1 MEFTLTEEQRQI
13 RDTVAEFVDEEVVP
27 RAAEIDETD
36 EFPADLV
43 EEMADLGL
51 MGMPFPVE
59 YEGAG
64 LDYHSYA
71 IGLEEISR
79 GSGGLGTVVAAHT
92 SLAGNMLYEFGDEAQ
107 KQEDLTALNTAED
120 IGAFALSEAEAG
132 SDVPAMSTTA
142 ERDGDGYVV
151 NGGKLWISNGSVA
164 DTVTLFAKTDPDA
177 GRNGISSF
185 VVRPEEDDGFIVEGT
200 EDKLGDKGCP
210 TAELRFDDM
219 WIPEDRL
226 LGEEGDGF
234 VHALK
239 TLNGGR
245 ITIAARSV
253 GIARA
258 ALNEAK
264 SYAQQREQFDR
275 PISDFQAIQHKLA
288 DMDTKARA
296 AELLMHE
303 AADLKMRDE
312 DYIKEAA
319 QAKLYASEI
328 AREVANEGI
337 QIHGGYGYTKD
348 FPAERFYRDAKL
360 SEIYEGTSEVLRNT
374 IAQQLLDE

>member
-27 RAAEIDETD
+27 RAAEIDATD

-79 GSGGLGTVVAAHT
+79 GSGGLGTVIAAHT

-107 KQEDLTALNTAED
+107 KEAYLTALNTGED

-142 ERDGDGYVV
+142 ERDGDGYRV

-164 DTVTLFAKTDPDA
+164 NTVTLFAKTDPDA
-177 GRNGISSF
+177 GRKGISSF
-185 VVRPEEDDGFIVEGT
+185 VVRPEEDDGFVVEGT

-219 WIPEDRL
+219 WIPEERL
-226 LGEEGDGF
+226 LGGEGEGF
-234 VHALK
+234 VQALK

-258 ALNEAK
+258 ALDEAK

-312 DYIKEAA
+312 EYIKEAA

-337 QIHGGYGYTKD
+337 QIHGGYGYTED

>member
-1 MEFTLTEEQRQI
+1 MDFSLSEEQRQI
-13 RDTVAEFVDEEVVP
+13 RETVAEFVDEEIVP
-27 RAAEIDETD
+27 RAAEIDDTD

-43 EEMADLGL
+43 DEMADLGL
-51 MGMPFPVE
+51 MGMPFPVDDG
-59 YEGAG
+59 GAG

-71 IGLEEISR
+71 IGLAEIAR

-92 SLAGNMLYEFGDEAQ
+92 SLAGNMLYAFGDDSQ
-107 KQEDLTALNTAED
+107 KEQYLTPLNTGED

-132 SDVPAMSTTA
+132 SDVPAMSTNA
-142 ERDGDGYVV
+142 EPDEGGYLI
-151 NGGKLWISNGSVA
+151 NGGKLWISNGSIA
-164 DTVTLFAKTDPDA
+164 DTVVLFAKTDSDA

-185 VVRPEEDDGFIVEGT
+185 VVRPETDDGFIVEGT
-200 EDKLGDKGCP
+200 EEKLGDKGCP
-210 TAELRFDDM
+210 TAELRFDEM
-219 WIPEDRL
+219 WIPEDRR
-226 LGEEGDGF
+226 LGDEGAGF
-234 VHALK
+234 VQALK

-245 ITIAARSV
+245 ISIAARSV

-258 ALNEAK
+258 AFDEAR
-264 SYAQQREQFDR
+264 SYAREREQFDR
-275 PISDFQAIQHKLA
+275 PIADFQAIQHKLA
-288 DMDTKARA
+288 DMDTKIRS

-303 AADLKMRDE
+303 AADLKMRNE
-312 DYIKEAA
+312 PFIKEAA

-328 AREVANEGI
+328 SREVANEGI

-374 IAQQLLDE
+374 IARQLLDE